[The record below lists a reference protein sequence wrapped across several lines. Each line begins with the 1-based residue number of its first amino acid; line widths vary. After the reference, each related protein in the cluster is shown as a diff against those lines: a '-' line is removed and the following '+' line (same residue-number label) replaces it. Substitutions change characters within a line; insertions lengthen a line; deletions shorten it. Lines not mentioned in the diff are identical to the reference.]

1 MKPLLCLS
9 LIILSTN
16 CEKDFSQQ
24 QHYKPPSDTHDG
36 LQVGSLEKVS
46 MDEDMLSKAAGRIRQ
61 GKYGEIH
68 SMLIYKEDML
78 VFEDYYEGHQYQ
90 WEAPGHFGEDIAW
103 DRDRQ
108 HCIHSDTKSITSL
121 CIGIAIDQ
129 GFIESVHQSIFDY
142 LPDYQNL
149 RTPEKEKITIEHVLT
164 MTSGLEWK
172 EWGISLGSIENDQIG
187 IWFWEDGPMN
197 YTLSRDLLAEPGTK
211 FNYSGGDIQVLVEIL
226 RNATGMTLDEFSATY
241 LFEPMGIDSY
251 DWWLVFPSGEIQG
264 AGGLKLTP
272 RDMVKIGAMML
283 NRGVW
288 EESRIVSEEWVSTC
302 MNSYAGNT
310 GIKVPGEDLGRLGY
324 AYTWWTKRFTYEGKD
339 HGMYLAL
346 GWGGQKIMVFPD
358 MDMVVVFTG
367 ANYNQNVHQFAILE
381 RFILPAIF
389 Q

>member
-1 MKPLLCLS
+1 MKPLLWLS
-9 LIILSTN
+9 LVILSTH

-24 QHYKPPSDTHDG
+24 LNYKPPSDTHDG

-78 VFEDYYEGHQYQ
+78 VFEDYYEGHQYK
-90 WEAPGHFGEDIAW
+90 WEAPGHFGEDITW

-129 GFIESVHQSIFDY
+129 GLIESVHQSIFDY

-197 YTLSRDLLAEPGTK
+197 YTLSRDLLAEPGTR
-211 FNYSGGDIQVLVEIL
+211 FNYSGGDIQILVEIL
-226 RNATGMTLDEFSATY
+226 RNATGKTLDEFSATY

-283 NRGVW
+283 NRGLW
-288 EESRIVSEEWVSTC
+288 DERRIVSEEWVSKCT
-302 MNSYAGNT
+302 NSYAGNT
-310 GIKVPGEDLGRLGY
+310 GIKVPGEDLGKLGY
-324 AYTWWTKRFTYEGKD
+324 AFTWWTKGFTYKGNPV
-339 HGMYLAL
+339 GIYLAL
-346 GWGGQKIMVFPD
+346 GWGGQKIMVLSD
-358 MDMVVVFTG
+358 LDMVVVFTG
-367 ANYNQNVHQFAILE
+367 ANYNAKVHQFEILE
-381 RFILPAIF
+381 RFILPAILE
-389 Q
+389 